1 MTQVRLGFL
10 ASALALAA
18 SLSGAVEARA
28 AQAAFRFEQP
38 AQPLASAL
46 LAVSARTGAVI
57 IAPAALTAP
66 WRAPAL
72 SGTMSADK
80 ALRLLLAGTDLE
92 HGIAADGTIILRP
105 RARAR
110 PAMPSPLPSP
120 LPEVDTEPVRVEA
133 ISVVARPLGETPL
146 ALRRASAAQTDIL
159 LDNDLARSAGLGLG
173 DALTQLPGVTA
184 SQDGG
189 EARQIAI
196 RGVGGRFTRVRV
208 NGMETLTTFGGANA
222 GGGTNRGRAFDY
234 NVFATDLFKQV
245 RLQKTA
251 SADLDEGS
259 LGATVEMRTR
269 SAMDLPRRSATF
281 IAQQGYNT
289 LSHKGAPRLSAVV
302 SGRDDEDRFGVL
314 VSAAYSRRSVLD
326 IGSTAGQW
334 DSGEA
339 IYPGFGDTT
348 SPLGLAAINAALHAR
363 IPRLERIRIDQS
375 RLGLTT
381 SLEWR
386 PSSATRISADLIYA
400 ELRSDRREDLLES
413 FTFRTAGPCGG
424 LPDPKCGINAAT
436 VTDARIEAF
445 GGRVPVLI
453 AGSFDNV
460 DVRSEARHD
469 KLNTI
474 FRQATLAA
482 SHDFGGGVKGSALL
496 GFSRSDFSNP
506 VQDTLYLE
514 QYDVDGYSYDFSDS
528 RRPSLSFGDANL
540 TEAGAWRLSEF
551 RSDPNWV
558 DNSFRSAAFDLEGP
572 LGALAWRAGV
582 LHKRYKTQA
591 AALTRSNGAIGNV
604 NSDIPAA
611 FLSVPISTYSR
622 LVGAGLDL
630 GVDGAPKTWLSI
642 DVPAAIASLRAAC
655 AVSGCTAFD
664 IGLEPIAGLNYSV
677 AEAADAAYL
686 QLALPRSSTRR
697 VWGEGGVRLVRTEV
711 ESEGYR
717 LNPDG
722 TVAPARASSRYWQ
735 ALPSVNLA
743 WDASETLVV
752 RLGAARVM
760 SRPDPIYLRPSLNV
774 SVIGTKLVSAGN
786 PDLRPTR
793 ANTVDLA
800 VEWSPAPGAFLSA
813 ALYRKAI
820 VTTIQSTITR
830 PALFSDNPFGLPDSV
845 ATLACGSSPGC
856 AADLPIWQFAR
867 PANTGP
873 GVLKGVEIAFRVPVG
888 RRSGAAAPWLLQ
900 GAIAYTRTSVRLLD
914 KAGRWTRMEDALGA
928 PRVAGNLSL
937 AYRRDRLDARVG
949 ITYRGAYLATIPAP
963 NGGDVDGV
971 DGVASV
977 DATTRYR
984 VSNRVTLAAEAM
996 NLTNAVQRQFSD
1008 RTLIPN
1014 YQHHTG
1020 REFRMGLRVEF

>member
-1 MTQVRLGFL
+1 MTPLRLSSL
-10 ASALALAA
+10 ASAAALAT
-18 SLSGAVEARA
+18 SLSGAIEARA
-28 AQAAFRFEQP
+28 AEAVFHFEQP

-57 IAPAALTAP
+57 IAPARLTAP

-72 SGTMSADK
+72 SGTLPADK

-105 RARAR
+105 RAR
-110 PAMPSPLPSP
+110 PATTSPVPSA

-133 ISVVARPLGETPL
+133 ISVVARSLGETPL
-146 ALRRASAAQTDIL
+146 MLRRVSAAQTDIL
-159 LDNDLARSAGLGLG
+159 LDNELARSGGLGLG

-259 LGATVEMRTR
+259 LGATVDMRTR

-281 IAQQGYNT
+281 VAQQGYNT
-289 LSHKGAPRLSAVV
+289 LSRRGGPRLSAVV
-302 SGRDDEDRFGVL
+302 SGRDDTDRFGVL
-314 VSAAYSRRSVLD
+314 MSAAYSRRSVLD
-326 IGSTAGQW
+326 IGSNAGQW
-334 DSGEA
+334 DSAEA
-339 IYPGFGDTT
+339 IYPGFGGTT

-363 IPRLERIRIDQS
+363 IPRLERIEIDQS

-386 PSSATRISADLIYA
+386 PSAATRISADLIYA

-413 FTFRTAGPCGG
+413 FTFRTAGPCASP
-424 LPDPKCGINAAT
+424 PDPGCGVNAVT

-453 AGSFDNV
+453 AGGFDNV

-469 KLNTI
+469 ELNTI
-474 FRQATLAA
+474 FRQITLAA

-506 VQDTLYLE
+506 VQDTLHLE
-514 QYDVDGYSYDFSDS
+514 QYDVDGFSYDFSDS
-528 RRPSLSFGDANL
+528 RRPSLRFGDANL
-540 TEAGAWRLSEF
+540 TEAGAWTLSEF

-572 LGALAWRAGV
+572 VGSLAWRAGV
-582 LHKRYKTQA
+582 LHKRYETQA
-591 AALTRSNGAIGNV
+591 ATLTRSNGGIGNV
-604 NSDIPAA
+604 NSDIPPA
-611 FLSVPISTYSR
+611 FLGIPISSYGR
-622 LVGAGLDL
+622 LVGAGLDM
-630 GVDGAPKTWLSI
+630 GVNGAPPRWLSV
-642 DVPAAIASLRAAC
+642 DVPAAITALRAAC
-655 AVSGCTAFD
+655 ASSKCTAFD
-664 IGLEPIAGLNYSV
+664 LGFEPIAGLNYAV
-677 AEAADAAYL
+677 KEAADAAYL

-697 VWGEGGVRLVRTEV
+697 LWGEGGVRLVRTGV
-711 ESEGYR
+711 ASEGYR
-717 LNPDG
+717 LAPDA
-722 TVAPARASSRYWQ
+722 TVVAATASQHYWH
-735 ALPSVNLA
+735 ALPALNLA
-743 WDASETLVV
+743 WEVRDDLVV
-752 RLGAARVM
+752 RLGAAQVM
-760 SRPDPIYLRPSLNV
+760 SRPEPLSLRPSLNV
-774 SVIGTKLVSAGN
+774 SVIGAKLVSAGN

-793 ANTVDLA
+793 ADTLDVA
-800 VEWSPAPGAFLSA
+800 VEWSPAPDAFLSA

-820 VTTIQSTITR
+820 VTTIQSTVTR

-845 ATLACGSSPGC
+845 ATMACGSSPGC
-856 AADLPIWQFAR
+856 APDLPIWQFAR

-873 GVLKGVEIAFRVPVG
+873 GVLKGVELAFRAPLG
-888 RRSGAAAPWLLQ
+888 RRSGAGAPWLLQ

-971 DGVASV
+971 NGVTSV

-984 VSNRVTLAAEAM
+984 LSDRVTLAAEAM

-1008 RTLIPN
+1008 QTRIPN
-1014 YQHHTG
+1014 YQHHSG